1 MVQINHVETEER
13 TKRSQILD
21 VLSSI
26 ELKKKTPGRPHKK
39 FLQTQVS
46 KNLYVIQK
54 PYKVY
59 CSVENRNTF
68 RKL

>member
-26 ELKKKTPGRPHKK
+26 ELKTNVRA
-39 FLQTQVS
+39 T
-46 KNLYVIQK
+46 I
-54 PYKVY
+54 
-59 CSVENRNTF
+59 
-68 RKL
+68 

>member
-26 ELKKKTPGRPHKK
+26 ELKTNVRRPYKK

-54 PYKVY
+54 PYKAP
-59 CSVENRNTF
+59 CSVVNRNTF

>member
-1 MVQINHVETEER
+1 MVQINRIETDER
-13 TKRSQILD
+13 TKRSQILK

-26 ELKKKTPGRPHKK
+26 ELKKTSGRPYKK

-54 PYKVY
+54 PYKVPF
-59 CSVENRNTF
+59 SVVNRNTF

>member
-1 MVQINHVETEER
+1 MVQINHIETDER
-13 TKRSQILD
+13 TKRFQILN

-26 ELKKKTPGRPHKK
+26 ELKKTPGRPYKK

>member
-1 MVQINHVETEER
+1 MVQMNRIETDER

-26 ELKKKTPGRPHKK
+26 ELKKKPSGRPYKK

-46 KNLYVIQK
+46 KNFYVIQK
-54 PYKVY
+54 PYKAP
-59 CSVENRNTF
+59 CSVVNRNTC

>member
-1 MVQINHVETEER
+1 MVQIDHIETDER
-13 TKRSQILD
+13 TKRSPILD

-26 ELKKKTPGRPHKK
+26 ELKKTSGRPHKE

-54 PYKVY
+54 TYKVP
-59 CSVENRNTF
+59 CSVVNRNTF

>member
-1 MVQINHVETEER
+1 MVQINRIETDER
-13 TKRSQILD
+13 TKRSQILK

-26 ELKKKTPGRPHKK
+26 ELKKTSGRPHKK
-39 FLQTQVS
+39 FLQTKVS

-54 PYKVY
+54 PYKVPF
-59 CSVENRNTF
+59 SVVNRNTF

>member
-1 MVQINHVETEER
+1 MLQINHIETDER

-26 ELKKKTPGRPHKK
+26 ELKKTPGRPYKK
-39 FLQTQVS
+39 FLKSQVS
-46 KNLYVIQK
+46 KNLYAIQK
-54 PYKVY
+54 PYKAP
-59 CSVENRNTF
+59 CSFVNPNTC